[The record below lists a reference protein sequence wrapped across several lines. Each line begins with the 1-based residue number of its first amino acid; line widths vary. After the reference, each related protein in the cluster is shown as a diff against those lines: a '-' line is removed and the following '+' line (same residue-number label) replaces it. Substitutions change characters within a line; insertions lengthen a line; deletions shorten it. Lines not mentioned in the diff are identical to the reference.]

1 MENINP
7 TITQHLADLTQQ
19 YDSRLL
25 FAAESGSRAW
35 GLPSPDSDYDVRFIY
50 AHATHWYLSI
60 EDRRETI
67 ETVFPDNIDLSGF
80 ELRKALRMFSIC
92 NISLNE
98 QIQSP
103 VVYGGDPK
111 FISRLTALI
120 PVYFQKKRALF
131 HYFKIAEQ
139 AFHQGMQGLSIGINR
154 FFYVVRPLLA
164 CEWIEAYG
172 TMPPTEFQKILET
185 DFLPLTLTNEIID
198 RIRQKAVSVDKE
210 PIKLSKELVYWLTET
225 LNRHQETIQLYQNVT
240 ESVSLK
246 PLNEL
251 FLDQIMVSSEIQQE
265 DT

>member
-111 FISRLTALI
+111 FISRLTTLI

-131 HYFKIAEQ
+131 HYLKIAEQ

-225 LNRHQETIQLYQNVT
+225 LNRHQETIQLYPNVT

>member
-1 MENINP
+1 MNSNP
-7 TITQHLADLTQQ
+7 TITQHLADLTRQ
-19 YDSRLL
+19 YDCQLL

-35 GLPSPDSDYDVRFIY
+35 GLPSPDSDYDIRFIY

-60 EDRRETI
+60 EDRHETI

-80 ELRKALRMFSIC
+80 ELRKALRIFSVC

-103 VVYGGDPK
+103 IIYGGDPK

-131 HYFKIAEQ
+131 QYFKIAEQ
-139 AFHQGMQGLSIGINR
+139 AFNQGMQGLSIGINR
-154 FFYVVRPLLA
+154 FFYVIRPLLA

-185 DFLPLTLTNEIID
+185 NFLPLALINEVID
-198 RIRQKAVSVDKE
+198 KIQQKAVSVDKE

-225 LNRHQETIQLYQNVT
+225 MNRHQEILRLSSNVT
-240 ESVSLK
+240 ESISLK

-251 FLDQIMVSSEIQQE
+251 FLDQIIASQK
-265 DT
+265 T